1 MASIHLA
8 MHSDRSC
15 EWRQVV
21 GQAFVELVDEKN
33 LAFEM
38 RTVDGNI
45 LLHELS
51 FHLVTTRAAFVSRTF
66 PNFATLCQYPI
77 YISF

>member
-1 MASIHLA
+1 